1 MNFRSKFTALSTIL
15 KKEIIR
21 ILRIWPQTLVPPI
34 ITTSLYFVIF
44 GKVLFNNREIL
55 VSGESISYIEYLIPG
70 LIIMSIITNAYGSS
84 SSSLFGCKFQKNI
97 EELLVAPIAAW
108 IIILGFTLGGVFRGL
123 INGIMIF
130 ITAILFAPITV
141 YSPTLSLTVAL
152 LTAMFFSL
160 TGIINAIF
168 AKTFDDIS
176 WFPAFILT
184 PMVYLGGVF
193 FSISMLPDTW
203 RFIVTLNPV
212 YHFVDIFR
220 HNLIGVGESH
230 FLSLGGII
238 IVNILLFILTT
249 FLFQKKLQK

>member
-1 MNFRSKFTALSTIL
+1 
-15 KKEIIR
+15 
-21 ILRIWPQTLVPPI
+21 
-34 ITTSLYFVIF
+34 
-44 GKVLFNNREIL
+44 
-55 VSGESISYIEYLIPG
+55 
-70 LIIMSIITNAYGSS
+70 
-84 SSSLFGCKFQKNI
+84 
-97 EELLVAPIAAW
+97 LVAPIAAW